1 MKKAFDGFI
10 SWLSAAEERIG
21 EVEGGSIENYQT
33 EMQTEKMMG
42 RKNQPQNTQEKRDS
56 IKRWITRNGTAQ
68 G

>member
-33 EMQTEKMMG
+33 EMQTEKIMG
-42 RKNQPQNTQEKRDS
+42 RKKPTPEHPRKVGQYKKVDHT
-56 IKRWITRNGTAQ
+56 
-68 G
+68 